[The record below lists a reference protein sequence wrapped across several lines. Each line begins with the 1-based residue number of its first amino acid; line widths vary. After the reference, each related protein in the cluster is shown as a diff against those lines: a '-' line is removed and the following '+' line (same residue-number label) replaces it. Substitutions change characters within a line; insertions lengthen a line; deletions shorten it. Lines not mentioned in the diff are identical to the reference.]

1 VQITLASMTVAVLVK
16 VHDGLVLA
24 ADSATTL
31 LTDSS
36 AQVYNNADKIIQLHR
51 KLPLALMTWGLGQ
64 VGDCSVSAAS
74 KDLRRR
80 LMGKAADYEE
90 WKLNPSAYTVNQ
102 VVDRV
107 VEMFHPRIVDMNLP
121 SENPNSTLGV
131 LVCGYSAGCDHAE
144 AYQVLLNSGEPKI
157 DQLATMDA
165 FGWLAFAQA
174 DAVNRLFYGYDAHLL
189 EALKK
194 LVPEDAHD
202 QLAETLRAQARE
214 PVLPPMPFPDAIA
227 LAKFL
232 VEVTAG
238 YSHFLFGPD
247 TVGGPIDVAGINRHE
262 GFKWINRKHYYSAEL
277 NPGGAK

>member
-1 VQITLASMTVAVLVK
+1 MTVAVLVK

-31 LTDSS
+31 IFDGS

-51 KLPLALMTWGLGQ
+51 KLPLAVMTWGLGQ
-64 VGDCSVSAAS
+64 IGDASVSTAS

-80 LMGKAADYEE
+80 LMGKTPRYKD
-90 WKLNPSAYTVNQ
+90 WKLKPKSYTVEQ
-102 VVDRV
+102 VVNRL
-107 VEMFHPRIVDMNLP
+107 VEMFHERIVAMDLP
-121 SENPNSTLGV
+121 SDNPNSTLGV

-144 AYQVLLNSGEPKI
+144 AYQVLLNAGEPKI
-157 DQLATMDA
+157 DQVAATDA
-165 FGWLAFAQA
+165 FGWSAFAQTE
-174 DAVNRLFYGYDAHLL
+174 AVGRLFHGYSPNLIEALHKLVPQESHEEL
-189 EALKK
+189 SEALKGE
-194 LVPEDAHD
+194 VRDPV
-202 QLAETLRAQARE
+202 LRA
-214 PVLPPMPFPDAIA
+214 MPFPDAIA

-262 GFKWINRKHYYSAEL
+262 GFKWINRKHYYSAEF